1 MKLDV
6 LAFLF
11 VAVAAEDTVTCVNP
25 SDTWLEQD
33 LSDGVTTS
41 TECKT
46 ACEESFAIGG
56 GTDNYCCASIVT
68 DAVGDDPAVPPSCT
82 LYTLPNSDGDLTDD
96 IRAAETAVDGD
107 T

>member
-33 LSDGVTTS
+33 LSDEASDSAG
-41 TECKT
+41 CKT
-46 ACEESFAIGG
+46 ACEATIGE
-56 GTDNYCCASIVT
+56 GTDDYCCASSIT
-68 DAVGDDPAVPPSCT
+68 DAVGETPAVVNSCKLFT
-82 LYTLPNSDGDLTDD
+82 KAAAEGD